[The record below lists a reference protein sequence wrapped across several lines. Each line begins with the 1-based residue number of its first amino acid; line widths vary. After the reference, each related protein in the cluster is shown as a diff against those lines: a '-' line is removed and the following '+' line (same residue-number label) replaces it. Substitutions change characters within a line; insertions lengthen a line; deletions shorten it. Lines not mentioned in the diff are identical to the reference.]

1 MASLDVFLAADRVG
15 TLSFD
20 PGTSAWSFAYGS
32 GWVERE
38 DGYNLSPAL
47 PRASAPAVTAESH
60 SQSVRKF
67 FENLLPEGQAL
78 DDAAQFA
85 KVSKSNA
92 FGLLVALGR
101 ETAGA
106 LRLMS
111 ADGTVATPA
120 QPDQRPLSRA
130 EVSER
135 IRSRP
140 QLPFTVWDQRVRL
153 SISGYQDKLAVLE
166 EDDQWSLVG
175 GSALASTHLVKPEP
189 VNADYAGLTT
199 NEYWCMQFAQA
210 LGLAVAPTRLEF
222 IPEPVLVVE
231 RFDRRRITGPQGL
244 TVERLHCF
252 DGCQAL
258 DLPAAAKYERVFGSG
273 EAVKHIRDG
282 ASLRLLFALVR
293 EQAAVPARAQI
304 ELLRWCILQVLIA
317 NLDAHAKN
325 LTFFYGPG
333 GLTLA
338 PAYDLT
344 CGLVYPK
351 LEAELA
357 MAIGDEFGPTAVQAF
372 DWARFTLDC
381 ALPETLVARE
391 LTRMSRAA
399 MTYLPQVTDQV
410 REAGGHVV
418 TLDRVSQIV
427 SAQAESLANAA
438 PGVVALVRDERKT

>member
-15 TLSFD
+15 TLNFD
-20 PGTSAWSFAYGS
+20 PATSAWSFGYDS
-32 GWVERE
+32 GWVGRE
-38 DGYNLSPAL
+38 DGYSLSPAL
-47 PRASAPAVTAESH
+47 PRVPDPAVTAESH
-60 SQSVRKF
+60 SQRVRKF

-106 LRLMS
+106 LRLVS
-111 ADGTVATPA
+111 AGGTVAA
-120 QPDQRPLSRA
+120 SVQPDRRPLSRA

-135 IRSRP
+135 IRGRP

-153 SISGYQDKLAVLE
+153 SIAGYQDKLAVLE
-166 EDDQWSLVG
+166 EDGEWSLVE
-175 GSALASTHLVKPEP
+175 GSTLASTHLVKPEP
-189 VNADYAGLTT
+189 VSGDYAGLTT
-199 NEYWCMQFAQA
+199 NEHWCMQFAQA
-210 LGLAVAPTRLEF
+210 LGLNVAPTRLEF

-231 RFDRRRITGPQGL
+231 RFDRRRIVGPQGL
-244 TVERLHCF
+244 TIERLHCF

-258 DLPAAAKYERVFGSG
+258 DLPAAAKYERVFGSA
-273 EAVKHIRDG
+273 EAVKNIRDG
-282 ASLRLLFALVR
+282 ASLRLLFALTR
-293 EQAAVPARAQI
+293 EQATVPARAQL
-304 ELLRWCILQVLIA
+304 ELLRWSILQVLIA

-325 LTFFYGPG
+325 LSFFYGPG

-351 LEAELA
+351 VEAELA
-357 MAIGDEFGPTAVQAF
+357 MAIGDEFGPAAVQAF
-372 DWARFTLDC
+372 DWASLTLDC

-391 LTRMSRAA
+391 LARMSRTA
-399 MTYLPQVTDQV
+399 MTHLPQVTDRV
-410 REAGGHVV
+410 RKAGGDVA
-418 TLDRVSQIV
+418 TLDRVNQIV
-427 SAQAESLANAA
+427 SAQAERLANAA
-438 PGVVALVRDERKT
+438 PDVVALVRDERKT

>member
-1 MASLDVFLAADRVG
+1 MASLDVFLAAHRVG
-15 TLSFD
+15 TLSFE
-20 PGTSAWSFAYGS
+20 PTTSAWSFAYVS
-32 GWVERE
+32 AWIERE
-38 DGYNLSPAL
+38 DSYNLSPAL
-47 PRASAPAVTAESH
+47 PRVPAPAVTAESH

-92 FGLLVALGR
+92 FALLAALGR
-101 ETAGA
+101 ETAVA
-106 LRLMS
+106 LRLVS
-111 ADGTVATPA
+111 ADGTVATPT
-120 QPDQRPLSRA
+120 QPDRRPLPRS

-135 IRSRP
+135 IRGRP
-140 QLPFTVWDQRVRL
+140 QLPFTVWDQRVCL
-153 SISGYQDKLAVLE
+153 LLAGCQDKLAVLE
-166 EDDQWSLVG
+166 EDAQWSLVG

-189 VNADYAGLTT
+189 VNCEYAGLTT
-199 NEYWCMQFAQA
+199 NEYWCMRFAHA
-210 LGLAVAPTRLEF
+210 LGLTVAPTRLEF

-231 RFDRRRITGPQGL
+231 RFDRRRISGPEGL
-244 TVERLHCF
+244 RIERLHCF

-258 DLPAAAKYERVFGSG
+258 DLPVAAKYERVFGSR

-282 ASLRLLFALVR
+282 ASLRLLFGLVR
-293 EQAAVPARAQI
+293 EQAAVPARAQL

-351 LEAELA
+351 IEAELA
-357 MAIGDEFGPTAVQAF
+357 MAIGDEFRPTAVKAF
-372 DWARFTLDC
+372 DWASFTLDC
-381 ALPETLVARE
+381 VLSGTLVARE
-391 LTRMSRAA
+391 LARMSRAA
-399 MTYLPQVTDQV
+399 IRYLPQVTEQV
-410 REAGGHVV
+410 RAAGGHAV
-418 TLDRVSQIV
+418 TLDRLSQIV

-438 PGVVALVRDERKT
+438 PDVVALVRDERKN